1 MKLCPLILKL
11 WRILMTDYQ
20 NPNAFTWWCHNTQND
35 MMETMLHKSRVS
47 ESIPM
52 KLSEVHFHVNFDCHA
67 NKRLQVE
74 EVKSFSQIKMWFFNK
89 LNFLALSQIWFYRYK
104 GYPSYN
110 NDFCEVLQ
118 LVLVAAAKYPICW
131 LPSL

>member
-1 MKLCPLILKL
+1 
-11 WRILMTDYQ
+11 MTDYQ

-74 EVKSFSQIKMWFFNK
+74 EVESFSQKKCDSSIIYTDIKKTSWHFPKFDFTDIKAIPLITMIFVKFCCWF
-89 LNFLALSQIWFYRYK
+89 W
-104 GYPSYN
+104 
-110 NDFCEVLQ
+110 
-118 LVLVAAAKYPICW
+118 
-131 LPSL
+131 